1 MTLGAGTHCGISVAA
16 ILATSDMLTL
26 NIPPRAVWASLPVA
40 AALLTVLFISTT
52 PPSTTTPGIAQGTA
66 LVLLLAISSAS
77 VAYTAQHPTTEEEGR
92 AITHYIIQG
101 GFLLAACAG
110 LWVLST

>member
-1 MTLGAGTHCGISVAA
+1 MVLKEGMHCAISVVA

-26 NIPPRAVWASLPVA
+26 NIPPRTVWASLPVA
-40 AALLTVLFISTT
+40 AALLTVLFISAT
-52 PPSTTTPGIAQGTA
+52 PQTIAPKITQATA

-101 GFLLAACAG
+101 GFLLAACVA
-110 LWVLST
+110 LVVLCT